1 MMTNWHDRL
10 LRLKQEL
17 AEVRA
22 VRQSR
27 ANEEEAELARE
38 RDDLSRLADGLG
50 IAGLLAD
57 VNATLLDGRGRVETV
72 VGWEDET
79 VEGMID
85 LSSPSPDLEEDE
97 DDSDVITSVVAWEEG
112 GQLEIIVDLGLTDEG
127 TYLQVNGIEI
137 RPERDALEQAL
148 LEAFRDEL
156 EL

>member
-1 MMTNWHDRL
+1 MTNWHDRL

-22 VRQSR
+22 VRQR
-27 ANEEEAELARE
+27 RTNEEEAELARE

-57 VNATLLDGRGRVETV
+57 MNATLLDGRGRVETV

-85 LSSPSPDLEEDE
+85 LSSPSLDLEEDE
-97 DDSDVITSVVAWEEG
+97 DDSDVITSVLAWEEG
-112 GQLEIIVDLGLTDEG
+112 GQLEIIVDVGLTDEG

-137 RPERDALEQAL
+137 RPERDGLEQAL

>member
-1 MMTNWHDRL
+1 MTNWHDRL

-22 VRQSR
+22 VRQR
-27 ANEEEAELARE
+27 RTNEEEAELARE

-50 IAGLLAD
+50 TAGLLAD
-57 VNATLLDGRGRVETV
+57 MNATLLDGRGRVETV

-85 LSSPSPDLEEDE
+85 LSSPSLDLEEDE
-97 DDSDVITSVVAWEEG
+97 DDSDVITSVLAWEEG
-112 GQLEIIVDLGLTDEG
+112 GQLEIIVDVGLTDEG

>member
-1 MMTNWHDRL
+1 MTNWHDRL
-10 LRLKQEL
+10 PRLKQEL

-22 VRQSR
+22 VRQR
-27 ANEEEAELARE
+27 QANEEEAELARE

-50 IAGLLAD
+50 IAGLLVD
-57 VNATLLDGRGRVETV
+57 MNATLLDGRGRVETV

-85 LSSPSPDLEEDE
+85 LSSPSSDLEEDE
-97 DDSDVITSVVAWEEG
+97 DDSDVITSVLAWEEG

>member
-1 MMTNWHDRL
+1 MTNWHDRL

-22 VRQSR
+22 VRQRR

-38 RDDLSRLADGLG
+38 RDELSRLADRLG

-57 VNATLLDGRGRVETV
+57 VNATLLDGRGRVETI
-72 VGWEDET
+72 VGWEDEN

-85 LSSPSPDLEEDE
+85 LSSPSLDLDEDE
-97 DDSDVITSVVAWEEG
+97 DDSDVVTSVLAWEEG

>member
-1 MMTNWHDRL
+1 MTNWHDRL

-22 VRQSR
+22 VRQRR

-50 IAGLLAD
+50 IAGLLGD
-57 VNATLLDGRGRVETV
+57 MNATLLDGRGRVETV

-85 LSSPSPDLEEDE
+85 LSSSSSDLEEDE

>member
-1 MMTNWHDRL
+1 MTNWHDRL

-22 VRQSR
+22 VRQRR
-27 ANEEEAELARE
+27 ANEEEVELARE

-57 VNATLLDGRGRVETV
+57 INATLLDGRGRVETV

-85 LSSPSPDLEEDE
+85 LSSPSLDLEEDE
-97 DDSDVITSVVAWEEG
+97 DDSDVITSVLAWEEG
-112 GQLEIIVDLGLTDEG
+112 GQLEIIVDVGLTDEG

>member
-1 MMTNWHDRL
+1 MTNWHDRL

-22 VRQSR
+22 VRQGR

>member
-1 MMTNWHDRL
+1 MTNWHDRL

>member
-1 MMTNWHDRL
+1 MTNWHDRL

-22 VRQSR
+22 VRQRR

-50 IAGLLAD
+50 IAGLLGD
-57 VNATLLDGRGRVETV
+57 MNATLLDGRGRVETV

-85 LSSPSPDLEEDE
+85 LSSPSSDLEEDE

>member
-1 MMTNWHDRL
+1 MTNWHDRL

-22 VRQSR
+22 VRQR
-27 ANEEEAELARE
+27 RTNEEEAELARE
-38 RDDLSRLADGLG
+38 RNDLSRLADGLG
-50 IAGLLAD
+50 TAGLLAD
-57 VNATLLDGRGRVETV
+57 MNATLLDGRGRVETV

-79 VEGMID
+79 VEGMIN
-85 LSSPSPDLEEDE
+85 LSSPSLDLEEDE
-97 DDSDVITSVVAWEEG
+97 DDSDVITSVLAWEEG
-112 GQLEIIVDLGLTDEG
+112 GQLEIIVDVGLTDEG

>member
-1 MMTNWHDRL
+1 MTNWHDRL

-22 VRQSR
+22 VRQRR
-27 ANEEEAELARE
+27 ANEEEVELARE

-57 VNATLLDGRGRVETV
+57 MNATLLDGRGRVETV

-85 LSSPSPDLEEDE
+85 LSSPSLDLEEDE
-97 DDSDVITSVVAWEEG
+97 DDSDVITSVLAWEEG
-112 GQLEIIVDLGLTDEG
+112 GQLEIIVDVGLTDEG

>member
-1 MMTNWHDRL
+1 MTNWHDRL

-22 VRQSR
+22 VRQR
-27 ANEEEAELARE
+27 RTNEEEAELARE
-38 RDDLSRLADGLG
+38 RGDLSRLADGLG
-50 IAGLLAD
+50 IAGLLVD
-57 VNATLLDGRGRVETV
+57 MNATLVDGRGRVETV

-79 VEGMID
+79 AEGMID
-85 LSSPSPDLEEDE
+85 LSSPSLDLEEDE
-97 DDSDVITSVVAWEEG
+97 DDSDVITSVLAWEEG

>member
-1 MMTNWHDRL
+1 MTNWHDRL

-22 VRQSR
+22 VRQR
-27 ANEEEAELARE
+27 RTNEEEAELARE

-57 VNATLLDGRGRVETV
+57 MNATLLDGRGRVETV

-85 LSSPSPDLEEDE
+85 LSSPSLDLEEDE
-97 DDSDVITSVVAWEEG
+97 DDSDVITSVLAWEEG
-112 GQLEIIVDLGLTDEG
+112 GQLEIIVDVGLTDEG

>member
-1 MMTNWHDRL
+1 MTNWHDRL

-22 VRQSR
+22 MRQR
-27 ANEEEAELARE
+27 RTNEEEAELARE
-38 RDDLSRLADGLG
+38 RNDLSRLADGLG
-50 IAGLLAD
+50 TAGLLAD
-57 VNATLLDGRGRVETV
+57 MNATLLDGRGRVETV

-85 LSSPSPDLEEDE
+85 LSSPSLDLEEDE
-97 DDSDVITSVVAWEEG
+97 DDSDVITSVLAWEEG
-112 GQLEIIVDLGLTDEG
+112 GQLEIIVDVGLTDEG

>member
-1 MMTNWHDRL
+1 MTNWHDRL

-22 VRQSR
+22 VRQR
-27 ANEEEAELARE
+27 RTNEEEAELARE
-38 RDDLSRLADGLG
+38 RNDLSRLADGLG
-50 IAGLLAD
+50 TAGLLAD
-57 VNATLLDGRGRVETV
+57 MNATLLDGRGRVETV

-85 LSSPSPDLEEDE
+85 LSSPSLDLEEDE
-97 DDSDVITSVVAWEEG
+97 DDSDVITSVLAWEEG
-112 GQLEIIVDLGLTDEG
+112 GQLEIIVDVGLTDEG

>member
-1 MMTNWHDRL
+1 MTNWHDRL

-22 VRQSR
+22 VRQRR

-50 IAGLLAD
+50 IAGLLGD
-57 VNATLLDGRGRVETV
+57 MNATLLDGRGRVETV

-79 VEGMID
+79 VAGMID
-85 LSSPSPDLEEDE
+85 LSSPSSDLEEDE

>member
-1 MMTNWHDRL
+1 MTNWHDRL

-22 VRQSR
+22 VRQR
-27 ANEEEAELARE
+27 RLNEEEAELARE

-57 VNATLLDGRGRVETV
+57 MNATLLDGRGRVETV

-85 LSSPSPDLEEDE
+85 LSSPSSDLEEDE

>member
-1 MMTNWHDRL
+1 MTNWHDRL

-22 VRQSR
+22 VRQRR

-38 RDDLSRLADGLG
+38 RDDLARLADGLG
-50 IAGLLAD
+50 IGGLLAD
-57 VNATLLDGRGRVETV
+57 MNRTLLDGRGRVETV

-85 LSSPSPDLEEDE
+85 LSSPSSDLEEGE